1 MKGDWSNGRGGGIQ
15 REINVSPEHPDQEE
29 NAYRYQYPSPF
40 WERAHEST
48 RGGLSASANQDSG
61 EKNKNWVSVNAA
73 TSRRSTMTT
82 MSSENANENENSL
95 PALYS
100 LNSRKKGEKIC
111 FGMSTWNEGWIFTY
125 PLLRK
130 IWPWVEYLEWR
141 RRANRE
147 TGTRMRTR
155 TACRLHHR
163 QARGEGK
170 RKSWK
175 SQLGWIPNEK
185 SRRCICT

>member
-1 MKGDWSNGRGGGIQ
+1 M
-15 REINVSPEHPDQEE
+15 SPEHPDQEE

-111 FGMSTWNEGWIFTY
+111 FGMSTWNEG
-125 PLLRK
+125 
-130 IWPWVEYLEWR
+130 
-141 RRANRE
+141 
-147 TGTRMRTR
+147 
-155 TACRLHHR
+155 
-163 QARGEGK
+163 
-170 RKSWK
+170 
-175 SQLGWIPNEK
+175 
-185 SRRCICT
+185 